1 MLPNLLRI
9 TPRRTTKSD
18 EEQDQQEDPE
28 DVFASALGAIF
39 TDDLRNQHGDPGCLI
54 TYLSRRLDRG
64 VELGVADPRGEA
76 ERTKFAH
83 YLWNAGV
90 LMGELCGGRPGAE
103 GEEAVGEAEA
113 AEAAVD
119 GGGGRRGGE
128 GGRREKEKEKELAG
142 VEWRL
147 DGGEK
152 EWWVDEGEEGC
163 WRVEGERVLELGAG
177 VGLAGI
183 VSTLVGAEEVVISD
197 YPAPE
202 ILENIEQNVK
212 RNVPEKLRSK
222 VSVQGHLWGDVDS
235 AFAVANAGGFSRIL
249 AADCL
254 WMPHEHRSL
263 AKSMVHFL
271 SPDPRAR
278 VFVIAGFHTGR
289 AMMAPFFVTVVEEGL
304 EIDDIYEMDAE
315 ARRREWASE
324 RDGGREDHGERN
336 KWLVVA
342 RLKRKQ

>member
-9 TPRRTTKSD
+9 TPRSPT
-18 EEQDQQEDPE
+18 EDPE
-28 DVFASALGAIF
+28 DVFATALGTIF
-39 TDDLRNQHGDPGCLI
+39 TDDLRNQHGDPGCVI
-54 TYLSRRLDRG
+54 AYLSRRLDG
-64 VELGVADPRGEA
+64 PVDLHVADPQGEE
-76 ERTKFAH
+76 ERKKFAH

-90 LMGELCGGRPGAE
+90 LMAELCGGRPAWGG
-103 GEEAVGEAEA
+103 GEEDRVL
-113 AEAAVD
+113 
-119 GGGGRRGGE
+119 GG
-128 GGRREKEKEKELAG
+128 L
-142 VEWRL
+142 EWRL
-147 DGGEK
+147 HAGR
-152 EWWVDEGEEGC
+152 EWWVDAGEEAC

-183 VSTLVGAEEVVISD
+183 VSTLVGADEVVVSD

-202 ILENIEQNVK
+202 ILENLEQNVK
-212 RNVPEKLRSK
+212 RNIPEKLRSK
-222 VSVQGHLWGDVDS
+222 VSVQGHLWGDLDS
-235 AFAVANAGGFSRIL
+235 PFAVANAGSFTRIL

-263 AKSMVHFL
+263 AKSMLHFL
-271 SPDPRAR
+271 SPEPQAR

-289 AMMAPFFVTVVEEGL
+289 AMMAPFFEIVVEEGL

-324 RDGGREDHGERN
+324 RDEGREDHGERN